1 MSGMGQQDPRDQRVG
16 SLDPEVIV
24 VMREACSC

>member
-1 MSGMGQQDPRDQRVG
+1 MSGTGQWDPRDQKVG

-24 VMREACSC
+24 VMREACAC